1 MDQKANGVEPGMP
14 VDPAAGMNFGARMSL
29 LEEGFTSIWE

>member
-14 VDPAAGMNFGARMSL
+14 VDPAAGANFRAAISL
-29 LEEGFTSIWE
+29 SEKGFVAI